1 MSGCKTCTPSNG
13 EDIEILPSGDNTP
26 EAAATLV
33 TTPTE
38 CPPSSISKI
47 CTTIKDQCGCC
58 EQEMIPLAKIKSTSA
73 FAMPACNN
81 ELEVMFEEDISNL
94 MVGLQ
99 LYALDSTGQTIRLK
113 ITSINPDHKL
123 TLRNICSSCCSSS
136 KPVGEAIPAGTYF
149 SWGLP
154 ECCSSSGSSSSSSDC
169 LIGTFY
175 FPNSGA
181 TAAAQVANSN
191 NFVLGGLYSM
201 GGFIWKVSAR
211 VTSTQILL
219 ENPAP
224 GNGSSP
230 GGFIEGGCD
239 GECIYPITPISEAS
253 VCDDA
258 AVTEVALIGCTT
270 SGQRKL
276 TGSDNCGLVKFDSS
290 TGNFS
295 VDHLF
300 GGSSITGP
308 HYIQWDKDNPCN
320 SRLVSAPDLAGSNC
334 STITEP
340 LFLTPAN
347 TSNQYEVTVATT
359 GYFSTTPPSNVVEIS
374 GRQFTVTA
382 IVTAGTPGKIR
393 LQPRFTVTASETI
406 AADTNVCQVEG
417 CQAFDASAWP
427 FGCAITDH
435 GERVFCA
442 NDGLRTAPAKSS
454 AIGRDFLNYSAVV
467 TGIENVGTYAR
478 PMQNIAFVNP
488 STCHSAVVFGVV
500 EYIND
505 AVLGDDGAWEFQ
517 TLFDINSAPVT
528 LQDSIRANSQNGT
541 RRVNVRNSTTFIFS
555 LTPGQTSLMSLVPRL
570 VCTNASADNT
580 LEWLSS
586 IGKVTYHITNT

>member
-1 MSGCKTCTPSNG
+1 MSCKTCTSSNG
-13 EDIEILPSGDNTP
+13 EESDILPVADNTSQ
-26 EAAATLV
+26 AAATLS
-33 TTPTE
+33 TPETPAE
-38 CPPSSISKI
+38 CPSTAVSKI

-58 EQEMIPLAKIKSTSA
+58 ETEIIPLAKIKSTSA

-81 ELEVMFEEDISNL
+81 ELEGMFEEDITNL

-99 LYALDSTGQTIRLK
+99 LYALDSTGQTIRLR
-113 ITSINPDHKL
+113 IAAINPDHKL
-123 TLRNICSSCCSSS
+123 TLRNTCSSCCGST
-136 KPVGEAIPAGTYF
+136 KPIGEAIPAGTYF

-154 ECCSSSGSSSSSSDC
+154 DCCSSSGSSSSTSDC

-191 NFVLGGLYSM
+191 NFVLGGLYSL
-201 GGFIWKVSAR
+201 GGFIWKVAAR

-253 VCDDA
+253 VCDDS
-258 AVTEVALIGCTT
+258 AVSAVALIGCTT

-276 TGSDNCGLVKFDSS
+276 TGTDNCGLVKFDLS

-300 GGSSITGP
+300 GGSTVTGP
-308 HYIQWDKDNPCN
+308 HYIEWDAANPCN
-320 SRLVSAPDLAGSNC
+320 SRLVSAPDLSGSNC
-334 STITEP
+334 TTLTEP

-347 TSNQYEVTVATT
+347 VSNQYEVTVGTT
-359 GYFSTTPPSNVVEIS
+359 GYFSTTPPSNVVSIS
-374 GRQFTVTA
+374 GRQFTITA
-382 IVTAGTPGKIR
+382 IVTAGAPGKIR

-406 AADTNVCQVEG
+406 PDTTQVCQVDG
-417 CQAFDASAWP
+417 CQAFDAAAWS

-442 NDGLRTAPAKSS
+442 TDGLRTAPAKSS
-454 AIGRDFLNYSAVV
+454 NIGAVALNSIAVPNIRNLGDYNNALTSV
-467 TGIENVGTYAR
+467 TIS
-478 PMQNIAFVNP
+478 NP
-488 STCHSAVVFGVV
+488 SACHNAVMHGLVQFTAQF
-500 EYIND
+500 ILD
-505 AVLGDDGAWEFQ
+505 DDGAWVAEVLVGDNAPA
-517 TLFDINSAPVT
+517 TVLFDSFLLA
-528 LQDSIRANSQNGT
+528 SHNGQ
-541 RRVNVRNSTTFIFS
+541 RRVSAKIVAAIYTNLS
-555 LTPGQTSLMSLVPRL
+555 PGQSKTFNIQPR
-570 VCTNASADNT
+570 VRTTNASANNNCT
-580 LEWLSS
+580 WEFLTGVVSWH
-586 IGKVTYHITNT
+586 VTNT